1 MKPLVNDKALLS
13 KANEHRLVVRPVS
26 SGDRCESTVPTM
38 RAHFYTD
45 SYSLSLT
52 LWSASVKKCWEQK
65 LTLWL
70 WRQPEDTFNFPF
82 YVQKAE
88 KENKTNPSFYTIYI
102 LFFFF
107 LENSNHVLSTDLS
120 SLPLVTGS
128 AFFPECPVKVGKN
141 TEQEALPCWLQP
153 FLLSVMKN
161 EFLVEQFAPLHH
173 WRLASL
179 LDSSTAEGL
188 RYSSISKRDMQ
199 QWQLQTLR
207 EPMTPC
213 HLLKACK
220 LCLTVV
226 HIWCS
231 KYCA

>member
-1 MKPLVNDKALLS
+1 MEIGVSPQYQQW
-13 KANEHRLVVRPVS
+13 EHIF
-26 SGDRCESTVPTM
+26 T
-38 RAHFYTD
+38 
-45 SYSLSLT
+45 LT
-52 LWSASVKKCWEQK
+52 LIPYLLLCEVPQLKSAGNKNWRYDCDVNLKIPLISHFMYKRLKKK
-65 LTLWL
+65 IKRIPLFTL
-70 WRQPEDTFNFPF
+70 F
-82 YVQKAE
+82 
-88 KENKTNPSFYTIYI
+88 IY
-102 LFFFF
+102 FFFF

-128 AFFPECPVKVGKN
+128 SFFPECPVKVGKN